1 MLEIIKYPNKI
12 LRKKVKKVLNIANDE
27 IQNLISEMKETML
40 ESDGI
45 GLAANQINKNLRI
58 LTVNTKEGPRVFINP
73 LIYWKSFKK
82 CLGEEGCLSFPGI
95 FGIIRRPE
103 RARLVYRDEQGKLR
117 HLTADGLIARILQH
131 EIDHLNGVLY
141 IDKIIEYTAGEAKA
155 KNLIQEAKA
164 DEK

>member
-1 MLEIIKYPNKI
+1 MLDIVKYPDKI
-12 LRKKVKKVLNIANDE
+12 LRKKVKKVLNITSDK
-27 IQNLISEMKETML
+27 IQNLIAEMKETMVKA
-40 ESDGI
+40 DGI

-58 LTVNTKEGPRVFINP
+58 LVVNTKDGAKAFINP
-73 LIYWKSFKK
+73 FIYWKSFKK

-103 RARLVYRDEQGKLR
+103 RTRLFYRDEQGKLR
-117 HLTADGLIARILQH
+117 HLAGDGLIARVLQH
-131 EIDHLNGVLY
+131 EIDHLNGILY